1 MANDVKQCVHV
12 SLIAFR
18 DGDKILLNRRAD
30 TNGTMWE
37 FIGGGIEAGETPH
50 EAIRR
55 EIAEEVN
62 YTLSTDDGL
71 QFVDELRITYGDVQA
86 TVYCFT
92 AQLPGLDKFSDSDEV
107 FVRDLALFSRDEALE
122 LELLPMTRKL
132 LEGGYI
138 S

>member
-62 YTLSTDDGL
+62 YTLSTDDSL
-71 QFVDELRITYGDVQA
+71 QFVDELRIAYSDVQA
-86 TVYCFT
+86 AVYCFT
-92 AQLPGLDKFSDSDEV
+92 APLPGLDKFSDSDEV
-107 FVRDLALFSRDEALE
+107 LVRDLALFSRDEALE

>member
-1 MANDVKQCVHV
+1 MNAVINNIRVA
-12 SLIAFR
+12 LIAFR

-37 FIGGGIEAGETPH
+37 FIGGGIEAGETPR

-62 YTLSTDDGL
+62 YTLSMDDGL
-71 QFVDELRITYGDVQA
+71 QFVDELRIAYGDAQA
-86 TVYCFT
+86 AVYCFT

-122 LELLPMTRKL
+122 LELLPMTRRI
-132 LEGGYI
+132 LENGI
-138 S
+138 V

>member
-1 MANDVKQCVHV
+1 MNAVINNIRVA
-12 SLIAFR
+12 LIAFR

-37 FIGGGIEAGETPH
+37 FIGGGIEAGETPR

-62 YTLSTDDGL
+62 YTLSTDDSL
-71 QFVDELRITYGDVQA
+71 QFVDELRITYGDAQA
-86 TVYCFT
+86 AVYCFT

-122 LELLPMTRKL
+122 LELLPMTRMI
-132 LEGGYI
+132 LEDGI
-138 S
+138 V

>member
-1 MANDVKQCVHV
+1 MNAVINNIRVA
-12 SLIAFR
+12 LIAFR

-37 FIGGGIEAGETPH
+37 FIGGGIEAGETPR

-62 YTLSTDDGL
+62 YTLSTDDSL
-71 QFVDELRITYGDVQA
+71 QFVDELRITYGDAQA
-86 TVYCFT
+86 AVYCFT

-122 LELLPMTRKL
+122 LELLPMTRMI
-132 LEGGYI
+132 LENGI
-138 S
+138 V

>member
-30 TNGTMWE
+30 TGGTMWE
-37 FIGGGIEAGETPH
+37 FIGGGIEVGETPH

-62 YTLSTDDGL
+62 YTLSTDDSL
-71 QFVDELRITYGDVQA
+71 QFVDELRITYGDVQT

>member
-30 TNGTMWE
+30 TGGTMWE
-37 FIGGGIEAGETPH
+37 FIGGGIEVGETPH

-62 YTLSTDDGL
+62 YTLSTDDSL
-71 QFVDELRITYGDVQA
+71 QFVDELRITYGDAQA
-86 TVYCFT
+86 AVYCFT

-122 LELLPMTRKL
+122 LELLPMTRRL
-132 LEGGYI
+132 LEGGYVD
-138 S
+138 

>member
-30 TNGTMWE
+30 TGGTMWE
-37 FIGGGIEAGETPH
+37 FIGGGIEVGETPH

-71 QFVDELRITYGDVQA
+71 QFVDELRITYGDVRA

>member
-1 MANDVKQCVHV
+1 MNAVINKIRVA
-12 SLIAFR
+12 LIAFR

-62 YTLSTDDGL
+62 YTLSTDDSL
-71 QFVDELRITYGDVQA
+71 QFVDELRITYGDAQA

-122 LELLPMTRKL
+122 LELLPMTRMI
-132 LEGGYI
+132 LEDGI
-138 S
+138 V

>member
-1 MANDVKQCVHV
+1 MNAVINNICVA
-12 SLIAFR
+12 LIAFR

-37 FIGGGIEAGETPH
+37 FIGGGIEAGETPR

-62 YTLSTDDGL
+62 YTLSTDDSL
-71 QFVDELRITYGDVQA
+71 QFVDELRITYGDAQA
-86 TVYCFT
+86 AVYCFT

-122 LELLPMTRKL
+122 LELLPMTRMI
-132 LEGGYI
+132 LEDGI
-138 S
+138 V

>member
-1 MANDVKQCVHV
+1 MNAVINKIRVA
-12 SLIAFR
+12 LIAFR

-62 YTLSTDDGL
+62 YTLSTDDSL
-71 QFVDELRITYGDVQA
+71 QFVDELRITYGDAQA
-86 TVYCFT
+86 AVYCFT

-122 LELLPMTRKL
+122 LELLPMTRMI
-132 LEGGYI
+132 LEDGI
-138 S
+138 V

>member
-1 MANDVKQCVHV
+1 MNAVINNIRVA
-12 SLIAFR
+12 LIAFR

-55 EIAEEVN
+55 EIVEEVN
-62 YTLSTDDGL
+62 YALSTDDDL

-92 AQLPGLDKFSDSDEV
+92 APLPGLDKFSDSNEV
-107 FVRDLALFSRDEALE
+107 FVRDSHCLV
-122 LELLPMTRKL
+122 MTKRL
-132 LEGGYI
+132 

>member
-1 MANDVKQCVHV
+1 M
-12 SLIAFR
+12 
-18 DGDKILLNRRAD
+18 LNRRAD

-37 FIGGGIEAGETPH
+37 FIGGVLESRETPH

-55 EIAEEVN
+55 EIVEEVN
-62 YTLSTDDGL
+62 YALSTDDDL

-92 AQLPGLDKFSDSDEV
+92 APLPGLDKFSDSNEV
-107 FVRDLALFSRDEALE
+107 FVRDSHCLV
-122 LELLPMTRKL
+122 MTKRL
-132 LEGGYI
+132 

>member
-30 TNGTMWE
+30 TGGTMWE

-62 YTLSTDDGL
+62 YTLSTDDSL
-71 QFVDELRITYGDVQA
+71 QFVDELRITYGDVQT

>member
-1 MANDVKQCVHV
+1 MNAVINKIRVA
-12 SLIAFR
+12 LIAFR

-92 AQLPGLDKFSDSDEV
+92 ARLPGLDKFSDSDEV

-122 LELLPMTRKL
+122 LELLPMTRMI
-132 LEGGYI
+132 LEDGI
-138 S
+138 V

>member
-1 MANDVKQCVHV
+1 MAVVKNNIRVA
-12 SLIAFR
+12 LIAFR

-62 YTLSTDDGL
+62 YTLSTDEGL
-71 QFVDELRITYGDVQA
+71 QLVDELRIAYSDVQA
-86 TVYCFT
+86 AVYCFT
-92 AQLPGLDKFSDSDEV
+92 ARLPGLDKFLDSDEV
-107 FVRDLALFSRDEALE
+107 FVRDLALFSRDEALG
-122 LELLPMTRKL
+122 LELLPMTRMI
-132 LEGGYI
+132 LEDGI
-138 S
+138 V

>member
-1 MANDVKQCVHV
+1 MNAVINNICVA
-12 SLIAFR
+12 LIAFR

-55 EIAEEVN
+55 EIVEEVN
-62 YTLSTDDGL
+62 YALSTDDDL
-71 QFVDELRITYGDVQA
+71 QFVDELRITYGDAQA
-86 TVYCFT
+86 AVYCFT

-122 LELLPMTRKL
+122 LELLPMTRMI
-132 LEGGYI
+132 LENGI
-138 S
+138 V

>member
-1 MANDVKQCVHV
+1 MNAVINNICVA
-12 SLIAFR
+12 LIAFR

-62 YTLSTDDGL
+62 YTLSTDDSL
-71 QFVDELRITYGDVQA
+71 QFVDELRITYGDAQA
-86 TVYCFT
+86 AVYCFT

-122 LELLPMTRKL
+122 LELLPMTRMI
-132 LEGGYI
+132 LENGI
-138 S
+138 V

>member
-1 MANDVKQCVHV
+1 MNAVINKIRVA
-12 SLIAFR
+12 LIAFR

-37 FIGGGIEAGETPH
+37 FIGGGSEAGQTPH

-62 YTLSTDDGL
+62 YTLSTDDSL
-71 QFVDELRITYGDVQA
+71 QFVDELRITYGDAQA
-86 TVYCFT
+86 AVYCFT

-122 LELLPMTRKL
+122 LELLPMTRMI
-132 LEGGYI
+132 LEDGI
-138 S
+138 V

>member
-1 MANDVKQCVHV
+1 MNAVINKIRVA
-12 SLIAFR
+12 LIAFR

-62 YTLSTDDGL
+62 YTLSTDASL
-71 QFVDELRITYGDVQA
+71 QFVDELRITYGDAQA
-86 TVYCFT
+86 AVYCFT

-122 LELLPMTRKL
+122 LELLPMTRMI
-132 LEGGYI
+132 LEDGI
-138 S
+138 V

>member
-1 MANDVKQCVHV
+1 MV
-12 SLIAFR
+12 SRLDAFSGYPSR
-18 DGDKILLNRRAD
+18 
-30 TNGTMWE
+30 TV
-37 FIGGGIEAGETPH
+37 GETPH

-107 FVRDLALFSRDEALE
+107 FVRD
-122 LELLPMTRKL
+122 PQ
-132 LEGGYI
+132 
-138 S
+138 

>member
-30 TNGTMWE
+30 TGGTMWE
-37 FIGGGIEAGETPH
+37 FIGGGIEVGETPH

-55 EIAEEVN
+55 EIVEEVN
-62 YTLSTDDGL
+62 YALSMDDDL

-107 FVRDLALFSRDEALE
+107 LVRDLALFSRDEALE
-122 LELLPMTRKL
+122 LELLPMTRMI
-132 LEGGYI
+132 LEDGI
-138 S
+138 V

>member
-1 MANDVKQCVHV
+1 MNAVINNICVA
-12 SLIAFR
+12 LIAFR

-37 FIGGGIEAGETPH
+37 FIGGGIEAGETPR

-92 AQLPGLDKFSDSDEV
+92 ARLPGLDKFSDSDEV

-122 LELLPMTRKL
+122 LELLPMTRMI
-132 LEGGYI
+132 LENGI
-138 S
+138 V

>member
-1 MANDVKQCVHV
+1 MVGVKNNVRV
-12 SLIAFR
+12 ALIAFR

-55 EIAEEVN
+55 EIVEEVN
-62 YTLSTDDGL
+62 YALSTDDDL
-71 QFVDELRITYGDVQA
+71 QFVDELRITYGDAQA
-86 TVYCFT
+86 AVYCFT

-122 LELLPMTRKL
+122 LELLPMTRMI
-132 LEGGYI
+132 LENGI
-138 S
+138 V

>member
-1 MANDVKQCVHV
+1 MNAVINKIRVA
-12 SLIAFR
+12 LIAFR

-62 YTLSTDDGL
+62 YTLSTDDSL
-71 QFVDELRITYGDVQA
+71 QFVDELRITYGDAQA
-86 TVYCFT
+86 AVYCFT

-107 FVRDLALFSRDEALE
+107 FVRDLALFSRDEALK
-122 LELLPMTRKL
+122 LKLLPMTRMI
-132 LEGGYI
+132 LENGI
-138 S
+138 V

>member
-1 MANDVKQCVHV
+1 MNAVINNICVA
-12 SLIAFR
+12 LIAFR

-37 FIGGGIEAGETPH
+37 FIGGGIEAGETPR

-62 YTLSTDDGL
+62 YTLSTDDSL
-71 QFVDELRITYGDVQA
+71 QFVDELRITYGDAQA
-86 TVYCFT
+86 AVYCFT

-122 LELLPMTRKL
+122 LELLPMTRMI
-132 LEGGYI
+132 LENGI
-138 S
+138 V

>member
-1 MANDVKQCVHV
+1 MNAVINNIRVA
-12 SLIAFR
+12 LIAFR

-37 FIGGGIEAGETPH
+37 FIGGGIEAGETPR

-62 YTLSTDDGL
+62 YTLSMDDGL
-71 QFVDELRITYGDVQA
+71 QFVDELRIAYGDAQA
-86 TVYCFT
+86 AVYCFT

-107 FVRDLALFSRDEALE
+107 LVRDLALFSRDEALK
-122 LELLPMTRKL
+122 LKLLPR
-132 LEGGYI
+132 
-138 S
+138 

>member
-1 MANDVKQCVHV
+1 
-12 SLIAFR
+12 
-18 DGDKILLNRRAD
+18 
-30 TNGTMWE
+30 MWE
-37 FIGGGIEAGETPH
+37 FIGGGIEVGETPH

-107 FVRDLALFSRDEALE
+107 FVCDLALFSRDEALE
-122 LELLPMTRKL
+122 LELLPLTRMI
-132 LEGGYI
+132 LEDGI
-138 S
+138 V

>member
-30 TNGTMWE
+30 TGGTMWE

-62 YTLSTDDGL
+62 YTLSTDDSL
-71 QFVDELRITYGDVQA
+71 QFVDELRITYGDVQT

-92 AQLPGLDKFSDSDEV
+92 AQLPGLDKFSDNDEV

-122 LELLPMTRKL
+122 LELLPMTRMI
-132 LEGGYI
+132 LEDGI
-138 S
+138 V

>member
-1 MANDVKQCVHV
+1 MNAVINKIRV

-62 YTLSTDDGL
+62 YTLSTDDSL
-71 QFVDELRITYGDVQA
+71 QFVDELRITYGDAQA
-86 TVYCFT
+86 AVYCFT

-122 LELLPMTRKL
+122 LELLPMTRMI
-132 LEGGYI
+132 LEDGI
-138 S
+138 V

>member
-1 MANDVKQCVHV
+1 MNAVINKIRVA
-12 SLIAFR
+12 LIAFR

-37 FIGGGIEAGETPH
+37 FIGGGIEVGETPH

-92 AQLPGLDKFSDSDEV
+92 ARLPGLDKFSDSDEV

-122 LELLPMTRKL
+122 LELLPMTRMI
-132 LEGGYI
+132 LEDGI
-138 S
+138 V

>member
-1 MANDVKQCVHV
+1 MNAVINNICVA
-12 SLIAFR
+12 LIAFR

-37 FIGGGIEAGETPH
+37 FIGGGIEAGETPR

-86 TVYCFT
+86 AVYCFT
-92 AQLPGLDKFSDSDEV
+92 APLPGLDKFSDSDEV

-122 LELLPMTRKL
+122 LELLPMTRMI
-132 LEGGYI
+132 LENGI
-138 S
+138 V

>member
-1 MANDVKQCVHV
+1 MNAVINNICVA
-12 SLIAFR
+12 LIAFR

-37 FIGGGIEAGETPH
+37 FIGGGIEAGETPR

-62 YTLSTDDGL
+62 YTLSTDDSL
-71 QFVDELRITYGDVQA
+71 QFVDELRITYGDAQA
-86 TVYCFT
+86 AVYCFT

-122 LELLPMTRKL
+122 LGLLPMTRMI
-132 LEGGYI
+132 LENGI
-138 S
+138 V

>member
-1 MANDVKQCVHV
+1 MANDVKQCVRV

-30 TNGTMWE
+30 TGGTMWE
-37 FIGGGIEAGETPH
+37 FIGGGIEVGETPH

-92 AQLPGLDKFSDSDEV
+92 ARLPGLDKFLDSDEV

>member
-1 MANDVKQCVHV
+1 MNAVINKIRVA
-12 SLIAFR
+12 LIAFR

-71 QFVDELRITYGDVQA
+71 QFVDELRITYGDAQA
-86 TVYCFT
+86 AVYCFT

-122 LELLPMTRKL
+122 LELLPMTRMI
-132 LEGGYI
+132 LEDGI
-138 S
+138 V

>member
-30 TNGTMWE
+30 TGGTMWE

-55 EIAEEVN
+55 EIAEEVIIHCLRMIVCSLLMN
-62 YTLSTDDGL
+62 YVSHMVTCKRLFIVSLRSYQGL
-71 QFVDELRITYGDVQA
+71 ISFR
-86 TVYCFT
+86 TVTRCLCVTSHCLAVTKRLNWNYC
-92 AQLPGLDKFSDSDEV
+92 
-107 FVRDLALFSRDEALE
+107 R
-122 LELLPMTRKL
+122 
-132 LEGGYI
+132 
-138 S
+138 

>member
-1 MANDVKQCVHV
+1 MAVVKNNIRVA
-12 SLIAFR
+12 LIAFR

-71 QFVDELRITYGDVQA
+71 QLVDELRIAYSDVQA
-86 TVYCFT
+86 AVYCFT
-92 AQLPGLDKFSDSDEV
+92 ARLPGLDKFLDSDEV
-107 FVRDLALFSRDEALE
+107 FVRDLALFSRDEALG
-122 LELLPMTRKL
+122 LELLPMTRMI
-132 LEGGYI
+132 LEDGI
-138 S
+138 V

>member
-1 MANDVKQCVHV
+1 MNAVINKIRVA
-12 SLIAFR
+12 LIAFR

-62 YTLSTDDGL
+62 YTLSTDDSL
-71 QFVDELRITYGDVQA
+71 QFVDELRITYGDAQA
-86 TVYCFT
+86 AVYCFT
-92 AQLPGLDKFSDSDEV
+92 AQLPGLDKFSDSDEG

-122 LELLPMTRKL
+122 LELLPMTRMI
-132 LEGGYI
+132 LEDGI
-138 S
+138 V